1 MKHPKIPR
9 GRTMLIFL
17 AAAVTLA
24 AAALLLAGRN
34 RADSPE
40 KAAEA
45 VLARTYGA
53 TRQDYENLNSAVLRS
68 RGDNQIL
75 LDYLHAVYGGQ
86 LTENGYQACAAN
98 RIPSRAA
105 DLAKEEKSDLKVSS
119 IGLEPADAEE
129 GSKRYTFTVQVQ
141 TTEDPAKT
149 FTFRGSILLVREE
162 GRWKVDAIV

>member
-1 MKHPKIPR
+1 
-9 GRTMLIFL
+9 MLIFL

-24 AAALLLAGRN
+24 AASLLLAERN
-34 RADSPE
+34 RVDSPE

-53 TRQDYENLNSAVLRS
+53 TRQDYENLNNAILRS
-68 RGDNQIL
+68 RGDDQIL

-86 LTENGYQACAAN
+86 LTENGYQVCAAN

-105 DLAKEEKSDLKVSS
+105 NIAKEEESDLRVSS
-119 IGLEPADAEE
+119 IKLEPADAGAE
-129 GSKRYTFTVQVQ
+129 SKRYTFTVQAR
-141 TTEDPAKT
+141 TTEDASKT
-149 FTFRGSILLVREE
+149 FTFKGSILLVREE